1 MSVTA
6 PAQSVQAAQQRQ
18 NAITIAY
25 YVTFIGLGMVT
36 ASLGPTLSGLA
47 ANTGSPLN
55 AISWLFTMR
64 ALGYLLGSFLGGRLY
79 DRYAGH
85 PIIAGMLGLMLFTM
99 LTIPLISSL
108 WLLAAIVMLLGL
120 GEGTMDVGIN
130 TLIVWLRRANV
141 GPYMNALHFFFGIG
155 TVIAPL
161 VVARAIGLTGDITWA
176 YWVLGG
182 LLLPMIIW
190 VARLPSPPAESE
202 DDSTSGLGV
211 NYLLTGMVAFFLFL
225 YVGAESGY
233 SGWIDKYAL
242 ALGHATESTA
252 AYWTSLF
259 WFAFTLG
266 RLLSL
271 PLTVRV
277 RPRVIL
283 WGGLFGQLICALLI
297 LFWPTSSSVLTVGIA
312 GTGLSMAAIFPVM
325 LTWAGRRMKITGFVT
340 SWFFIGSSAGGMFFP
355 WFIGQFFE
363 SSGPQVTM
371 YTVLGSL
378 LLGITVFALL
388 MWYAGQPKQL
398 SGNE

>member
-1 MSVTA
+1 MSTTA
-6 PAQSVQAAQQRQ
+6 SALTVGAAHQRQ
-18 NAITIAY
+18 NAITFAY
-25 YVTFIGLGMVT
+25 YATFIGLGMVT

-64 ALGYLLGSFLGGRLY
+64 ALGYMLGSFIGGRLY

-85 PIIAGMLGLMLFTM
+85 PIIAAMLGLMLITM
-99 LTIPLISSL
+99 IAIPIVSSL
-108 WLLAAIVMLLGL
+108 WLLAAIILLLGV

-161 VVARAIGLTGDITWA
+161 VVAQAIGLTGDITWA

-190 VARLPSPPAESE
+190 VARLPSPPAESAE
-202 DDSTSGLGV
+202 EQTSGLKV
-211 NYLLTGMVAFFLFL
+211 NYLLTGLVAFFLFL
-225 YVGAESGY
+225 YVGVEGSF

-242 ALGHATESTA
+242 ALGHATELTA

-259 WFAFTLG
+259 WFAFTVG
-266 RLLSL
+266 RLISI
-271 PLTVRV
+271 PITARV

-283 WGGLFGQLICALLI
+283 WGGLFGELVCALLI
-297 LFWPTSSSVLTVGIA
+297 LFWPQSSTLLSIGVI

-340 SWFFIGSSAGGMFFP
+340 SWFFIGASAGGMFFP

-363 SSGPQVTM
+363 STGPRITM
-371 YTVLGSL
+371 YTVLISL
-378 LLGITVFALL
+378 FLGISVFAVL
-388 MWYAGQPKQL
+388 MRYAGKPTTIH
-398 SGNE
+398 E